1 MSSPSENNKR
11 IAKNTLFL
19 YARTLLI
26 MLIAFYTSRIVLK
39 SLGVED
45 YGIYNVVGGAVAML
59 GFINSSMTSA
69 TQRYIT
75 FVLAEG
81 NRSQLQKVF
90 SMSLQVHFL
99 IAVAVLVLSETV
111 GLWFMFTQMRI
122 PPERMDAAFWVLQ
135 CSVVSTVVMIV
146 SVPYNAV
153 IIAHEKMSAFAY
165 ISMLEAVLKLAV
177 VYLLVVFSYDKLIL
191 YAVLI
196 VAVQLLMRF
205 CYSYYCR
212 THFEEAQYR
221 YVRDKDLF
229 RQMTKFA
236 GWSLFGNLSCVLY
249 GQGLDMLLNVFFGPV
264 VNAARAVAVQ
274 VQNAMQQF
282 VGNFQMALNPQITK
296 TYAKGEMDEMHA
308 LIFRSARFSFYMLF
322 FLSLPVLFEADF
334 VLAVWLETVPEDAS
348 LFLRIMIGTSLLYTL
363 SNPLMVANQATGVV
377 GRYQAFCGS
386 ILLLIVPISWVCLW
400 LGCPAYAVFVVHFV
414 VESVVQLVRMLILR
428 PLIGIGLADYFKN
441 IYKKVAGVVMLSLL
455 MPAVIYRGMDDT
467 AFRFLV
473 MCVSC
478 ALSVGMVTYW
488 VGLSK
493 HERLFFRS
501 KMLDIYARMRSH

>member
-205 CYSYYCR
+205 CYSYYSIIYSCIWN
-212 THFEEAQYR
+212 HADQY
-221 YVRDKDLF
+221 
-229 RQMTKFA
+229 
-236 GWSLFGNLSCVLY
+236 S
-249 GQGLDMLLNVFFGPV
+249 
-264 VNAARAVAVQ
+264 
-274 VQNAMQQF
+274 
-282 VGNFQMALNPQITK
+282 
-296 TYAKGEMDEMHA
+296 YAK
-308 LIFRSARFSFYMLF
+308 IC
-322 FLSLPVLFEADF
+322 
-334 VLAVWLETVPEDAS
+334 
-348 LFLRIMIGTSLLYTL
+348 
-363 SNPLMVANQATGVV
+363 ATKI
-377 GRYQAFCGS
+377 RYCHGKYQREPNRC
-386 ILLLIVPISWVCLW
+386 
-400 LGCPAYAVFVVHFV
+400 
-414 VESVVQLVRMLILR
+414 
-428 PLIGIGLADYFKN
+428 
-441 IYKKVAGVVMLSLL
+441 
-455 MPAVIYRGMDDT
+455 
-467 AFRFLV
+467 
-473 MCVSC
+473 SC
-478 ALSVGMVTYW
+478 Y
-488 VGLSK
+488 
-493 HERLFFRS
+493 
-501 KMLDIYARMRSH
+501 